1 MKKLEL
7 VLLLFPLLV
16 ACNTVTKPNINPT
29 PQEDIYALNETQLNL
44 TIGDEYQLSVTK
56 NGEAYSD
63 VTWSSDYNDY
73 CAVSDAG
80 LVSAFYVHADVTITA
95 AISEE
100 IKLTC
105 VVNVSAPNT
114 RLYRLF
120 SNEGEGK
127 VSEEGHVLYIFAKAG
142 TRIDSST
149 SYLYNLTFE
158 YDTFSNI
165 CTIVSRLSWNQS
177 GYDCM
182 LMGYNIFYWEKY
194 TNGLF
199 GGYFHQTETS
209 TNRTGK
215 VEVSFPN
222 ENIGFSYFTQEIYA
236 PSGKITYVIEQNDF
250 GNSASSMVEP
260 IFVRVQECASYA
272 NEIFRK
278 YNTDLQLIP
287 VS

>member
-1 MKKLEL
+1 MKKSGLI
-7 VLLLFPLLV
+7 LLLFPLLV
-16 ACNTVTKPNINPT
+16 GCKINPIST
-29 PQEDIYALNETQLNL
+29 PKKDVYELNETQLNL
-44 TIGDEYQLSVTK
+44 TIGEEYQLSVTK
-56 NGEAYSD
+56 NGKEYSD

-80 LVSAFYVHADVTITA
+80 LVSAYYVHTDVTITA
-95 AISEE
+95 TISED

-105 VVNVSAPNT
+105 LVNVSAPNT
-114 RLYRLF
+114 DVYRLF
-120 SNEGEGK
+120 SSKGDGE

-142 TRIDSST
+142 TRNDSYNT
-149 SYLYNLTFE
+149 YIYNLTFE

-165 CTIVSRLSWNQS
+165 CTIVSKLSWNQS

-182 LMGYNIFYWEKY
+182 LIGYNIFYWGKY

-199 GGYFHQTETS
+199 GGYFYQTETS
-209 TNRTGK
+209 TNRTGSL
-215 VEVSFPN
+215 ELSFPN
-222 ENIGFSYFTQEIYA
+222 YTIGFSYFTQEIYA
-236 PSGKITYVIEQNDF
+236 PSGDITYVIKQNDF